1 MKLIKVFLGDLLKK
15 KTLETCKFGQV
26 NKAFVV

>member
-1 MKLIKVFLGDLLKK
+1 MKLINVFWENYLKK
-15 KTLETCKFGQV
+15 VLETYKFGQV